1 MPAAMA
7 VRVEGIAYA
16 FAGVKPLKLPQRGTA
31 APPPLPLR
39 SFGVKRHEQRKSSF
53 PGSFIIISSAFAKKK
68 EKELCTLQV
77 MDRFIA
83 HTY

>member
-1 MPAAMA
+1 MPPAAMA

-16 FAGVKPLKLPQRGTA
+16 FAGVKPLKLPQRGA

-53 PGSFIIISSAFAKKK
+53 PGSFIIISGAFAKKK
-68 EKELCTLQV
+68 KEKERCT
-77 MDRFIA
+77 
-83 HTY
+83 HYK